1 MAKIKNV
8 RTRIMENKSAGIKN
22 IIKLALCEVVV
33 SALVCGVFLIIEKCA
48 PTIGKYD
55 YTVLLGAILGSVVT
69 VANFALL
76 TVSVNRAVDRYLELR
91 GDREMDDE
99 EAEKF
104 ASEHA
109 MAVQNAATRSF
120 IIRTLSMLATLAAA
134 FILTSW
140 FSPIATA
147 VPLLMFRPL
156 LAVIESIKGKK
167 SK

>member
-1 MAKIKNV
+1 
-8 RTRIMENKSAGIKN
+8 MEDKSSAARQ
-22 IIKLALCEVVV
+22 IILLAVGEAIV
-33 SALVCGVFLIIEKCA
+33 SLLVCGVSLIIGKCQLQIVWGA
-48 PTIGKYD
+48 
-55 YTVLLGAILGSVVT
+55 LLGSAVT

-76 TVSVNRAVDRYLELR
+76 TVSVNRAVDRYLALR

-120 IIRTLSMLATLAAA
+120 IIRTISMLATLLAA
-134 FILTSW
+134 FALTSW

-156 LAVIESIKGKK
+156 LTAIEFIKGKK
-167 SK
+167 TK

>member
-1 MAKIKNV
+1 
-8 RTRIMENKSAGIKN
+8 MENKSLGLGN
-22 IIKLALCEVVV
+22 ILMLALSELVV
-33 SALVCGVFLIIEKCA
+33 SALTCGIFLA
-48 PTIGKYD
+48 LGKYN
-55 YTVLLGAILGSVVT
+55 YTVLLGVILGSFVT

-76 TVSVNRAVDRYLELR
+76 TVSVNRAVDRYLALR
-91 GDREMDDE
+91 GEREMDDE

-134 FILTSW
+134 FVFTSW

>member
-1 MAKIKNV
+1 
-8 RTRIMENKSAGIKN
+8 MENKSAGIKN

-33 SALVCGVFLIIEKCA
+33 SALVCGVFLI
-48 PTIGKYD
+48 IGKYD

-120 IIRTLSMLATLAAA
+120 IIRTVSMLATLAAA
-134 FILTSW
+134 FIFTSW